1 MLVVLFTLWIIIPE
15 KGVVINGK
23 KTFSNSVKYLGITLD
38 SKMTWQPHIS
48 DRIRKAKKTS
58 TLDTERHSAELGTQ
72 TKSNEV
78 GLYWSSQTYV
88 CWNRHV
94 WSGPTL
100 KTIKI
105 RKDLRRLDQMAM
117 LAIASARRSYPTEA
131 LHVIYGWRLRQK
143 AVLNLD
149 WVGRNK
155 NKTYNI
161 SQLKHLANSI
171 EELGLQDI
179 TLDRINRRLWGGS
192 TFVNANS
199 LAIQGSPMPD

>member
-1 MLVVLFTLWIIIPE
+1 
-15 KGVVINGK
+15 
-23 KTFSNSVKYLGITLD
+23 
-38 SKMTWQPHIS
+38 
-48 DRIRKAKKTS
+48 
-58 TLDTERHSAELGTQ
+58 
-72 TKSNEV
+72 
-78 GLYWSSQTYV
+78 
-88 CWNRHV
+88 
-94 WSGPTL
+94 
-100 KTIKI
+100 
-105 RKDLRRLDQMAM
+105 MAM

-131 LHVIYGWRLRQK
+131 LYVIYGWRLRQK

-161 SQLKHLANSI
+161 SQLKHLVNSI

-179 TLDRINRRLWGGS
+179 TLDRINRRLWGDS